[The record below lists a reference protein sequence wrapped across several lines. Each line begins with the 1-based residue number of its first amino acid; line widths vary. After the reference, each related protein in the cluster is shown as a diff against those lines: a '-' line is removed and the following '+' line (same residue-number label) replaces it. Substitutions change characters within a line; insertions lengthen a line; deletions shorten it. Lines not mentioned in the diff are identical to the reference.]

1 MKNKKIIVRFA
12 PSPTGPL
19 HIGGVRT
26 VLYNYIFYKK
36 YDGKFILRIE
46 DTDELRYVYNS
57 EKYIVRSLNWL
68 GIKFNHFKGNFF
80 LYKQSNRKYYYDY
93 YILKLIKSKNAYYAF
108 DTESDLDNMK
118 NYLKSYGNKS
128 PKYNYITRNMMK
140 NSFTLSF
147 SKKKIMF
154 SLETSYV
161 IRLKIPSNVFIKFKD
176 LIKGFINV
184 NSSNLDDKVLI
195 KSTGIPTY
203 HIANVIDDYLMNV
216 THVIRGDEWLP
227 SMPIHFIIYKYLNF
241 YNYIPEFLHL
251 PLLLNPNSKGKL
263 SKRLLDKYN
272 ISIFP
277 IKWKH
282 NKIIKGYKDVGYL
295 PDALINFI
303 FLLGLNSENLEI
315 FDKDLMINYFSIN
328 KINKSSINFNINKL
342 NWFNQNYIKKN
353 PTNLF
358 LIFFLYY

>member
-1 MKNKKIIVRFA
+1 
-12 PSPTGPL
+12 
-19 HIGGVRT
+19 
-26 VLYNYIFYKK
+26 
-36 YDGKFILRIE
+36 
-46 DTDELRYVYNS
+46 
-57 EKYIVRSLNWL
+57 
-68 GIKFNHFKGNFF
+68 
-80 LYKQSNRKYYYDY
+80 
-93 YILKLIKSKNAYYAF
+93 AF

-216 THVIRGDEWLP
+216 THVMRGDE
-227 SMPIHFIIYKYLNF
+227 
-241 YNYIPEFLHL
+241 
-251 PLLLNPNSKGKL
+251 
-263 SKRLLDKYN
+263 
-272 ISIFP
+272 
-277 IKWKH
+277 
-282 NKIIKGYKDVGYL
+282 
-295 PDALINFI
+295 
-303 FLLGLNSENLEI
+303 
-315 FDKDLMINYFSIN
+315 
-328 KINKSSINFNINKL
+328 
-342 NWFNQNYIKKN
+342 
-353 PTNLF
+353 
-358 LIFFLYY
+358 